1 MLHLAHGFVKQGLD
15 VELVLVNMEGSYMS
29 QSPQEVKVMHLGDKK
44 LLQSLSALIKY
55 LRKNKQKRYF
65 QRLDFCGDNNFV

>member
-1 MLHLAHGFVKQGLD
+1 MVSIAIFLTDLKGGGAERVMLHLAHGFVKQGLD

-44 LLQSLSALIKY
+44 LLQSLSALIK
-55 LRKNKQKRYF
+55 
-65 QRLDFCGDNNFV
+65 